1 MKRKVKLF
9 KQIYANYIF
18 PLWGL
23 GGFYFNSTNQ
33 HGVHSPFVFNLITKC
48 LYSSVNQKIT
58 NSIPFQTKKHKTIHR
73 LLHYFNEPNPQIIA
87 SQNNSNSSS
96 NKVNY
101 IDVDYCIQN
110 KIKIEIILSN
120 TSNDTCFI
128 FDNIHT
134 TASNQAFWKSI
145 IQNPVFSATIDTFHL
160 GIAFVRK
167 EQKKQHFT
175 IRM

>member
-1 MKRKVKLF
+1 MKLF

-23 GGFYFNSTNQ
+23 GSFYFNSTNQ